1 MRPRFLYILV
11 LPSIF
16 GIQMEDLPGILEDSS
31 GYKINITLHAKLKID
46 HEQLSEDEI
55 CENLKNPGKLHHYVV
70 EGGNKYILYF
80 KLSNSI
86 GHKYVIEINH
96 YEKEIK
102 VITVVKLRIRWQKKA
117 EKYVK

>member
-1 MRPRFLYILV
+1 
-11 LPSIF
+11 
-16 GIQMEDLPGILEDSS
+16 MEDLLKILENCQD
-31 GYKINITLHAKLKID
+31 YKIKITLHAKLKLE
-46 HEQLSEDEI
+46 HEQISPEEI
-55 CENLKNPGKLHHYVV
+55 FENLRNPDKISHYVV